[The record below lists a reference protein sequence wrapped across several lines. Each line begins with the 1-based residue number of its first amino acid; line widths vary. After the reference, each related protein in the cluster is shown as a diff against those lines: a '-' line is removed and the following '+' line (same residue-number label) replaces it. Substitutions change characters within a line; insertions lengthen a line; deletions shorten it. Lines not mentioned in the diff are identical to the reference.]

1 MQQRH
6 PSLRDAPVAF
16 AHRGA
21 SAHARENTLEAF
33 RLALRLGANGL
44 ETDAWL
50 SADGRVVLDH
60 DGAFR
65 RGLRKRPVSAIL
77 SSELPGHVPLL
88 DTVLTELG
96 NGFHL
101 SIDLKDPATVGAI
114 ADVAVRLGF
123 NQSNLWLCSPEIALL
138 GVCREAMP
146 SANLVH
152 STRLSRLRNGV
163 ERHCD
168 ELRDRGISALNLHH
182 SEWNGGTVVLCHRF
196 GRLALAWD
204 LQHVEHLE
212 SALLMG
218 IDGVYSDH
226 VDMMTE
232 CFGRL
237 VGVPRLPGL
246 ETAD

>member
-1 MQQRH
+1 M
-6 PSLRDAPVAF
+6 RDAPVAF

-21 SAHARENTLEAF
+21 SAHAPENTLEAF

-60 DGAFR
+60 DGTVR
-65 RGLRKRPVSAIL
+65 RGLRKRPL
-77 SSELPGHVPLL
+77 SGIHSSDLPGHMPLL
-88 DTVLTELG
+88 DAVLSELG

-101 SIDLKDPATVGAI
+101 SIDLKDPTVAAAI
-114 ADVAVRLGF
+114 AHVTAEHGF
-123 NQSNLWLCSPEIALL
+123 SGPNLWLCSPDVDVL
-138 GVCREAMP
+138 VTCRDLMP

-168 ELRDRGISALNLHH
+168 ELRNRGVTALNLHH

-204 LQHVEHLE
+204 LQHREHME

-218 IDGVYSDH
+218 IDAVYSNH
-226 VDMMTE
+226 VDMMTD

-237 VGVPRLPGL
+237 VGVPRRPGL
-246 ETAD
+246 EPAD

>member
-1 MQQRH
+1 M
-6 PSLRDAPVAF
+6 RDAPVAF

-21 SAHARENTLEAF
+21 SAHAPENTLEAF

-60 DGAFR
+60 DGTVR
-65 RGLRKRPVSAIL
+65 RALRKRPLSGIHSAD
-77 SSELPGHVPLL
+77 LPGHMPLL
-88 DTVLTELG
+88 DTVLSELG

-101 SIDLKDPATVGAI
+101 SIDLKDPAVAAAI
-114 ADVAVRLGF
+114 ARVTAEHGF
-123 NQSNLWLCSPEIALL
+123 GSANLWLCSPDVDVL
-138 GVCREAMP
+138 VRCRDLMP

-168 ELRDRGISALNLHH
+168 ELRNRGVTALNLHH

-196 GRLALAWD
+196 GRHALAWD
-204 LQHVEHLE
+204 LQHREHME
-212 SALLMG
+212 SALSMG
-218 IDGVYSDH
+218 IDAVYSDH
-226 VDMMTE
+226 VDMMTD
-232 CFGRL
+232 CFSRL
-237 VGVPRLPGL
+237 VGLPRRPGL
-246 ETAD
+246 EPAD